1 MKRLFIAI
9 KINPSNNLINIYEK
23 LQKLLHYDS
32 IRWCSYENLH
42 LTLKFLGNTPSEKI
56 PKIVDIVK
64 DVNNNIEPHN
74 ITINGIGVFGRRY
87 NPKVIWCGI
96 EKNEQ
101 IIKAHNL
108 LIENLKDV
116 GIYPDR
122 QNFVPHL
129 TLARINNIRDKIAF
143 TNFISSY
150 KDVEIQS
157 SPANDIYLYESKLQY
172 KAPPIYIK
180 IE

>member
-9 KINPSNNLINIYEK
+9 KINPEENLINIYKK
-23 LQKLLHYDS
+23 LQRLLVYDS

-42 LTLKFLGNTPSEKI
+42 LTLKFLGNTPTEKI
-56 PKIVDIVK
+56 PQIVDIVNE
-64 DVNNNIEPHN
+64 VNNSTEKHN
-74 ITINGIGVFGRRY
+74 IIMKGLGVFGSRY

-96 EKNEQ
+96 EKNDQ
-101 IIKAHNL
+101 IIKAHKL
-108 LIENLKDV
+108 LTENLKEV
-116 GIYPDR
+116 GIYPDN

-150 KDVEIQS
+150 KDVEIQNTLAS
-157 SPANDIYLYESKLQY
+157 DIYLYESKLQY

-180 IE
+180 IG